1 MVCVESKKPLT
12 KEIPKGP
19 LQLRSGLQFLESL
32 GFVRLKLHLH
42 EVKRREAEAGHYDIS
57 LVEAAA
63 LEVKAAEA
71 GKVTINNIA
80 NRLNM
85 KHVKASTWVSG
96 IHKLQFDSQTNR
108 IMSGYPGLH
117 VNKPIR
123 VKKGEL
129 FKLV

>member
-1 MVCVESKKPLT
+1 MVCMESKKPLT
-12 KEIPKGP
+12 KDMPKGP
-19 LQLRSGLQFLESL
+19 QQLRTGLQFLESL
-32 GFVRLKLHLH
+32 GFVRIKLHLH
-42 EVKRREAEAGHYDIS
+42 EIKRKETEAGHYDIS

-71 GKVTINNIA
+71 GKVTINNVA

-85 KHVKASTWVSG
+85 KGVKASRWVSI
-96 IHKLQFDSQTNR
+96 IHKLQFDSTTNK

-129 FKLV
+129 FKLL